1 MQLSIRLAAVAN
13 LAKNAICLADIG
25 TDHGYIPIYLAQQG
39 KLKSALAMD
48 VNKGP
53 LLRAQENIRKYGL
66 EDIIQTRLS
75 DGAKKLLPGEADT
88 VVIAGMGG
96 ALTIRI
102 LEESRE
108 VLQSVKTFV
117 LQPQSEIYLVRR
129 YLHENNFCICAE
141 DMVREDG
148 KYYPMMLACHG
159 AQEAWKEEEYRF
171 GRYLLQERNACL
183 REFLAKERTSC
194 EKILVE
200 LKQKDGVS
208 AQAALEKWQ
217 REFAMIEKTMEE
229 F

>member
-1 MQLSIRLAAVAN
+1 
-13 LAKNAICLADIG
+13 
-25 TDHGYIPIYLAQQG
+25 
-39 KLKSALAMD
+39 MD

-53 LLRAQENIRKYGL
+53 LLRAEENIRKYGL

-117 LQPQSEIYLVRR
+117 LQPQSEISKVRQ
-129 YLHENNFCICAE
+129 
-141 DMVREDG
+141 
-148 KYYPMMLACHG
+148 YYPMMLACHG

-183 REFLAKERTSC
+183 WEFLAKERTSC
-194 EKILVE
+194 ERILAE

>member
-53 LLRAQENIRKYGL
+53 LLRAEENIRKYGL

-108 VLQSVKTFV
+108 VLRSVKTFV
-117 LQPQSEIYLVRR
+117 LQPQSEIHLVRR

-148 KYYPMMLACHG
+148 KYYPMMQACHG

-194 EKILVE
+194 EKILAE

-208 AQAALEKWQ
+208 AQAALKKWQ